1 MWLQPRDDD
10 GRITITPSFYSV
22 DEKMNEM
29 TQAAYLM
36 EEELKKVTNKFVG
49 LLLANSSSYTC
60 VYRNPGFVGSSADMS
75 RR

>member
-1 MWLQPRDDD
+1 MGFQITDSD
-10 GRITITPSFYSV
+10 GRITITPSVYSI

-36 EEELKKVTNKFVG
+36 EEELKKVTNRFV
-49 LLLANSSSYTC
+49 LALISYHHHP
-60 VYRNPGFVGSSADMS
+60 YAHRNPGFVGSSADMS